1 MGGIELERRTVGG
14 FGLLRLSAGAQQDAE
29 IVVRIRVARVDRDR
43 AAIGVDRLA
52 KPCGRLQHDA
62 EIAVPVGFVGG
73 KREASLDQRKG
84 LVVSLLLM
92 RKQAGIVQ
100 CARVVG
106 RGFEHAAVDLVRRC
120 EFLVLLQQDRDRDRL
135 FERQLARGL
144 AASRGR
150 SGAPLM
156 SAPASLPCWP

>member
-1 MGGIELERRTVGG
+1 MPRLLCQSAS
-14 FGLLRLSAGAQQDAE
+14 FGL
-29 IVVRIRVARVDRDR
+29 
-43 AAIGVDRLA
+43 
-52 KPCGRLQHDA
+52 
-62 EIAVPVGFVGG
+62 

-92 RKQAGIVQ
+92 REQAGIVQ

-106 RGFEHAAVDLVRRC
+106 RGLEHAAVDLVRRG

-144 AASRGR
+144 RRFQGPLGRAAHD
-150 SGAPLM
+150 A
-156 SAPASLPCWP
+156 AASLPCWP